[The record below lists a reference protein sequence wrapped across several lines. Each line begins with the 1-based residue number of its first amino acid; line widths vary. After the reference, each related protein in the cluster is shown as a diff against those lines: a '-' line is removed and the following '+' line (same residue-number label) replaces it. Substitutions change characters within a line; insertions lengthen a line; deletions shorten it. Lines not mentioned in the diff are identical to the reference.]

1 MVRAARRTIDK
12 ADVMANLELVDEV
25 EKAILEV
32 QTALV
37 NGDSTEIKSRT
48 EALEKQVKVLYRQT
62 KQGAK
67 GQC

>member
-62 KQGAK
+62 KQGAN

>member
-1 MVRAARRTIDK
+1 MVRAGRRTIDK

-32 QTALV
+32 QTAVV

-62 KQGAK
+62 KQGAN